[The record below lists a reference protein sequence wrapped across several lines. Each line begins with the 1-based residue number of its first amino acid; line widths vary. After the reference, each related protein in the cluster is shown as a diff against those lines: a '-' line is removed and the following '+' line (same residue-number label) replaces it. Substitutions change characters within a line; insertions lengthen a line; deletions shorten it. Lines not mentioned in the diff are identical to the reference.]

1 MHLPAHLKIG
11 KARYTLHVRPTLT
24 PRRLMGRV
32 YFGIRSIEIATHDH
46 DTGEAYPSHEIA
58 ETFWHEVTHAIL
70 HEMAHPL
77 SRNEPFVTQFSHLLT
92 RAIYS
97 ARF

>member
-11 KARYTLHVRPTLT
+11 KARYTLHVRPTLK
-24 PRRLMGRV
+24 PGRVMGR
-32 YFGIRSIEIATHDH
+32 
-46 DTGEAYPSHEIA
+46 AY
-58 ETFWHEVTHAIL
+58 HAIL
-70 HEMAHPL
+70 FEMGHPL

-92 RAIYS
+92 KAIYS